1 MLRVL
6 KAMDPALRQYEIQ
19 LSQPNATLVKRVT
32 WFCALGDFAFIAW
45 SVGNAILHS
54 PHQPL
59 IDALF
64 VPVVLATVL
73 ILVSF
78 IPSHPKMTVTI
89 GYDFIESRMRGAW
102 FPYKKR
108 IRRSDIKL
116 LSENRRGLR
125 IMDRGKFGSIMLGF
139 IFIPATMPEYQKIK
153 SELASWAPIKVK
165 S

>member
-6 KAMDPALRQYEIQ
+6 KALDPALRQYEIQ

-64 VPVVLATVL
+64 VPVVIWAL
-73 ILVSF
+73 LVFTSF
-78 IPSHPKMTVTI
+78 KRLRPKMTVTI
-89 GYDFIESRMRGAW
+89 GSDFIETRIRDAW
-102 FPYKKR
+102 FRYQKC
-108 IRRSDIKL
+108 IRREQIKSI
-116 LSENRRGLR
+116 SEGKRGLR
-125 IMDRGKFGSIMLGF
+125 VMDRGKFGSIMLGF
-139 IFIPATMPEYQKIK
+139 ILVPATMPNYQEIK
-153 SELASWAPIKVK
+153 SILSGWVPVQAQR
-165 S
+165 